1 MHPLKVLDEF
11 ESVTSTNGMQWVLL
25 PGGLGG
31 VGSTTGRW
39 QYWGFFFFFSQ
50 MFYIIIEILFNIKI
64 IVNISTI

>member
-11 ESVTSTNGMQWVLL
+11 ESVTSTNGMIWVLL

-31 VGSTTGRW
+31 VAPLAGDSIEV
-39 QYWGFFFFFSQ
+39 FSFFFSQ

-64 IVNISTI
+64 IVSISTI